1 MADAWCPDGAS
12 SRAVLIGT
20 ADYRSAEL
28 ASIPAVRENLA
39 GLRDVLTDPERGL
52 LPPANCRVLGDGSS
66 DGPSESGQA
75 GTPAVDT
82 PAVGAAL
89 AAAAQ
94 EATDLLL
101 VYYAGH
107 GLLDEE
113 GRLHLSLT
121 GTDPDTVGFSAVPV
135 DLILRLIGR
144 ARAKARVLILDC
156 CFSGRAVAAM
166 ASPRSVVADQLEPS
180 GTYTLTSTTQTAP
193 SFAPPGEPHT
203 AFTGALLRALA
214 GPEPL
219 TLDEIHAFVDAEL
232 AGRGLPRPQRRA
244 VNAAS
249 TLTLV
254 RAPAPTA
261 SEASGSAVSVS
272 VPEEAVFGRPPFKPW
287 VRRLSRLFA
296 WTMTLITLPATYFM
310 WVPLEGGP
318 GSLIFTLALLIPG
331 AGWAAFVQMS
341 RPRLTV
347 NAAGLSYSLDPVLG
361 DHTDIPWE
369 DVMFVGLLHSATVGS
384 GEGRKTYRNI
394 LLVRLRPGAAK
405 VQLPSLGNLELER
418 LGYHTLGTLKEF
430 HADPVLLRDAVL
442 RRAPARYSTNAE
454 LLDLDPRLASLSR

>member
-1 MADAWCPDGAS
+1 M
-12 SRAVLIGT
+12 
-20 ADYRSAEL
+20 
-28 ASIPAVRENLA
+28 
-39 GLRDVLTDPERGL
+39 
-52 LPPANCRVLGDGSS
+52 
-66 DGPSESGQA
+66 
-75 GTPAVDT
+75 
-82 PAVGAAL
+82 
-89 AAAAQ
+89 
-94 EATDLLL
+94 
-101 VYYAGH
+101 
-107 GLLDEE
+107 
-113 GRLHLSLT
+113 
-121 GTDPDTVGFSAVPV
+121 
-135 DLILRLIGR
+135 DLILRLVGR

-261 SEASGSAVSVS
+261 SEAFGSAVSVS
-272 VPEEAVFGRPPFKPW
+272 VPEEAVFGRPPFRPW
-287 VRRLSRLFA
+287 LRGFARLFG
-296 WTMTLITLPATYFM
+296 WTMTLAALVTTYYL

-318 GSLIFTLALLIPG
+318 GTVIFTLAPLLPIG
-331 AGWAAFVQMS
+331 AWVAFIQTS

-347 NAAGLSYSLDPVLG
+347 SATGLSYSRDLVLG
-361 DHTDIPWE
+361 YHTDIPWE
-369 DVMFVGLLHSATVGS
+369 DVMFVGLLHSARLGGTS
-384 GEGRKTYRNI
+384 QSMRRYENI

-405 VQLPSLGNLELER
+405 VHLPWLGGGQLET

-442 RRAPARYSTNAE
+442 RCAPARYSTNAE
-454 LLDLDPRLASLSR
+454 LLDIDPRLALLT

>member
-1 MADAWCPDGAS
+1 M
-12 SRAVLIGT
+12 
-20 ADYRSAEL
+20 
-28 ASIPAVRENLA
+28 
-39 GLRDVLTDPERGL
+39 
-52 LPPANCRVLGDGSS
+52 
-66 DGPSESGQA
+66 
-75 GTPAVDT
+75 
-82 PAVGAAL
+82 
-89 AAAAQ
+89 
-94 EATDLLL
+94 
-101 VYYAGH
+101 
-107 GLLDEE
+107 
-113 GRLHLSLT
+113 
-121 GTDPDTVGFSAVPV
+121 
-135 DLILRLIGR
+135 DLILRLVGR

-203 AFTGALLRALA
+203 AFTGALLHALA

-254 RAPAPTA
+254 RAPVPTA

-272 VPEEAVFGRPPFKPW
+272 VPEEAVFGRPPFRPW
-287 VRRLSRLFA
+287 LRGFARLFG
-296 WTMTLITLPATYFM
+296 WTMTLAALVTTYYL

-318 GSLIFTLALLIPG
+318 GTVIFTLAPLLPIG
-331 AGWAAFVQMS
+331 AWVAFIQTS

-347 NAAGLSYSLDPVLG
+347 SATGLSYSRDLVLG
-361 DHTDIPWE
+361 YHTDIPWE
-369 DVMFVGLLHSATVGS
+369 DVMFVGLLHRAKLEDGDTTT
-384 GEGRKTYRNI
+384 TYENI
-394 LLVRLRPGAAK
+394 LLVRLRPGVAPLL
-405 VQLPSLGNLELER
+405 LPSLGEGQLDR

-430 HADPVLLRDAVL
+430 DADPVLLRDAVL
-442 RRAPARYSTNAE
+442 GCAPARYSTNAE
-454 LLDLDPRLASLSR
+454 LLDIDPRLASLT